1 MLLQWVSCFL
11 LLSASIQYFARLRW
25 PPRIYCCFFFESES
39 HKSKEGL
46 SLSQSYFFSLP
57 DESWLVI
64 IWITIFKLFYRNT
77 KTKNICFYWELRFS
91 HVTPELVHY
100 SFTLFLQSLVNYS
113 SLCDIRIISTATNW
127 IIPQTFVLGNKQKE
141 QTNSEKKAS
150 FWLHANDHRN
160 NQTIMIKKY
169 GRYVEMQEK

>member
-1 MLLQWVSCFL
+1 MLLQWVSCFP
-11 LLSASIQYFARLRW
+11 LLSAGIQYFARLRW
-25 PPRIYCCFFFESES
+25 PPRIYCFFESES

-46 SLSQSYFFSLP
+46 SLPQSYFFSAWWVMACHHL
-57 DESWLVI
+57 DYH
-64 IWITIFKLFYRNT
+64 FKLFYRNT

-127 IIPQTFVLGNKQKE
+127 IIPQTFVLGNKQNE